1 MTRTIRAKY
10 STIVLASIQK
20 YINTERAAFVRRVAN
35 ILLLLY
41 FAVMVQAGR
50 AVGGNYTSELYFGTP
65 GYSLFPFPYSLP
77 SGSPIEQVLVP
88 LPPIQVFIYV
98 VFVGQGVWI
107 AWMSLG
113 IIYIM
118 MPLVR
123 WVYNTKYRPNTKS
136 TYIQPERGEKVGVLT
151 GIIALFPV
159 LFSVATFS
167 LYYNL
172 VNYGPLSLMV
182 VLGLSTMIIG
192 FLVFEV
198 KNIIIQPKIS
208 KG

>member
-1 MTRTIRAKY
+1 MTRTILAKY

-20 YINTERAAFVRRVAN
+20 YINTERAAFVRRVTN

-41 FAVMVQAGR
+41 FAVMVQAGG

-77 SGSPIEQVLVP
+77 SGSGIEQVLVP

-98 VFVGQGVWI
+98 VFIGQGVWI

-136 TYIQPERGEKVGVLT
+136 THIQPERGEKVGVLT

-167 LYYNL
+167 IPYNL
-172 VNYGPLSLMV
+172 VNYGLLPLIV
-182 VLGLSTMIIG
+182 VLGLSTVIIG
-192 FLVFEV
+192 FLFFEV
-198 KNIIIQPKIS
+198 KNIIVEPKIS
-208 KG
+208 EG